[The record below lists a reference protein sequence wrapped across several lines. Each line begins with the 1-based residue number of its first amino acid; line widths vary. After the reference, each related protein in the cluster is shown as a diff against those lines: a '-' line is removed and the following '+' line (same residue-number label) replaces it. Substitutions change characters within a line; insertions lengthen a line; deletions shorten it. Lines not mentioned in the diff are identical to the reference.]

1 MRASNFVYFALLA
14 LPSATFKVAVVEY
27 TAVSPCGAG
36 SCGKQQRESSCADY
50 AEYVEQAGRAG
61 ASLVVFPEYGITG
74 FSSYPKSSWVSGGYV
89 EAVPAVPSG
98 RRVVPCDSPSTF
110 ANAPSVVSLSCV
122 AKKHG
127 VAVVANLMDYD
138 GRNMYNTDVALDT
151 DGAFLAKY
159 PKQNLWGERN
169 VDIPQT
175 CPMASFTTSFN
186 VTFGLITCA
195 DLIYEFPASRLV
207 RERHVEH
214 FVMPAAWSDEM
225 AQMQVLGFAQ
235 GWSLVHNVTLLL
247 ANHRTAAESGSGVWR
262 GGHPL
267 AYTFDRAPGAD
278 RLLVADVGAGAA
290 SAASAAGAASAA
302 SAAARRQEPPVTAL
316 ADVPLTCATAVV
328 GAGWAGI
335 YAAWRLVVDAG
346 ALAPGDLCL
355 FEARGKP
362 GGRTYSVQVEGL
374 VVDVGA
380 YRFSKQQ
387 HLPSDL
393 ILERL
398 ELPTACYEPDC
409 KPDAEFNQTL
419 FKIVDTKGRNA
430 GYVTPI
436 RTMLAQLEAA
446 GARVFFGHRLTGV
459 YANGAAPT
467 TRGGG
472 SSGAL
477 TSAVSGSSS
486 SLHFAGGQVVTA
498 SAVLLNL
505 PRLVLQRLDPASI
518 VFPTDTTQLSWQLLK
533 NCTPCFDPSAGSA
546 VPNWLAV
553 KVYTQYDDPW
563 WITKLGLEQGSF
575 VDTEHSPPLVGRYHD
590 GPVSRADDGSVDGP
604 GLLEA
609 VYAYTTSQPSI
620 RYYEPFADDPAEDPL
635 TITTDPA
642 LLLPLH
648 RRLMEFHAAAFAKI
662 GLNATRDVP
671 PPTKVVLG
679 IWTSDELA
687 ALPQPM
693 SSNFRAQVPSCPA
706 ESCLDGV
713 SAPQYNAATAT
724 PNPAANIHIANN
736 DFAIT
741 LEQGVPCCWAEQSL
755 KSVERTLHTAWGL
768 GRPTWLD
775 PEYYAQ
781 LLVAEETSDA
791 PDAPEAIGVFDR
803 AAHMASH
810 ATAAARSG
818 PSASARRLLA
828 ASMSG
833 ASWAFAPLDV
843 PAARVCSGG
852 VCCSAT
858 VTSGSGH
865 GYVLAALNGTDTD
878 AGEMWA
884 SQVCAV
890 LPCASASSAC
900 LAYTVPLRSA
910 SLRGLSMSM
919 HDVAADTTLF
929 PLVLAAAV
937 GAEQRMLQP
946 GAGADAFAFDAQ
958 SQTLNVAVADGL
970 LSSATLYGRRFA
982 ADRLP
987 YNC

>member
-1 MRASNFVYFALLA
+1 VILDAVKRA
-14 LPSATFKVAVVEY
+14 
-27 TAVSPCGAG
+27 
-36 SCGKQQRESSCADY
+36 
-50 AEYVEQAGRAG
+50 
-61 ASLVVFPEYGITG
+61 
-74 FSSYPKSSWVSGGYV
+74 
-89 EAVPAVPSG
+89 
-98 RRVVPCDSPSTF
+98 
-110 ANAPSVVSLSCV
+110 
-122 AKKHG
+122 
-127 VAVVANLMDYD
+127 
-138 GRNMYNTDVALDT
+138 DT
-151 DGAFLAKY
+151 DEGDEKAEK
-159 PKQNLWGERN
+159 ER
-169 VDIPQT
+169 
-175 CPMASFTTSFN
+175 
-186 VTFGLITCA
+186 GL
-195 DLIYEFPASRLV
+195 LIKFMNE
-207 RERHVEH
+207 
-214 FVMPAAWSDEM
+214 
-225 AQMQVLGFAQ
+225 
-235 GWSLVHNVTLLL
+235 
-247 ANHRTAAESGSGVWR
+247 
-262 GGHPL
+262 
-267 AYTFDRAPGAD
+267 
-278 RLLVADVGAGAA
+278 
-290 SAASAAGAASAA
+290 
-302 SAAARRQEPPVTAL
+302 
-316 ADVPLTCATAVV
+316 
-328 GAGWAGI
+328 
-335 YAAWRLVVDAG
+335 
-346 ALAPGDLCL
+346 
-355 FEARGKP
+355 
-362 GGRTYSVQVEGL
+362 
-374 VVDVGA
+374 
-380 YRFSKQQ
+380 
-387 HLPSDL
+387 
-393 ILERL
+393 
-398 ELPTACYEPDC
+398 
-409 KPDAEFNQTL
+409 
-419 FKIVDTKGRNA
+419 
-430 GYVTPI
+430 
-436 RTMLAQLEAA
+436 QLEAA

-459 YANGAAPT
+459 YATGAAPT

-620 RYYEPFADDPAEDPL
+620 RFYEPFADDPAEDPL

-713 SAPQYNAATAT
+713 SAPQYNAATAS

-791 PDAPEAIGVFDR
+791 PDAPEAIGVYSFF
-803 AAHMASH
+803 
-810 ATAAARSG
+810 G
-818 PSASARRLLA
+818 IGLL
-828 ASMSG
+828 
-833 ASWAFAPLDV
+833 FIP
-843 PAARVCSGG
+843 
-852 VCCSAT
+852 
-858 VTSGSGH
+858 
-865 GYVLAALNGTDTD
+865 
-878 AGEMWA
+878 
-884 SQVCAV
+884 
-890 LPCASASSAC
+890 
-900 LAYTVPLRSA
+900 
-910 SLRGLSMSM
+910 
-919 HDVAADTTLF
+919 
-929 PLVLAAAV
+929 LAAAGMAMRRKIDGNV
-937 GAEQRMLQP
+937 AFAVFITVTAWFTASMMRGHHGGFVNVFIVLHWTTAALAGIALYDMSERLPRVP
-946 GAGADAFAFDAQ
+946 GAVRAGGAARRRRRHLQ
-958 SQTLNVAVADGL
+958 SAPP
-970 LSSATLYGRRFA
+970 GRR
-982 ADRLP
+982 RER
-987 YNC
+987 

>member
-1 MRASNFVYFALLA
+1 MRASIFVYFALLA

-50 AEYVEQAGRAG
+50 AEYIEQAGRAG

-127 VAVVANLMDYD
+127 IAVVANLMDYD
-138 GRNMYNTDVALDT
+138 GHNMYNTDVALDT

-169 VDIPQT
+169 VDIPQS

-225 AQMQVLGFAQ
+225 AQM
-235 GWSLVHNVTLLL
+235 
-247 ANHRTAAESGSGVWR
+247 
-262 GGHPL
+262 
-267 AYTFDRAPGAD
+267 
-278 RLLVADVGAGAA
+278 
-290 SAASAAGAASAA
+290 
-302 SAAARRQEPPVTAL
+302 QEPPVTAL

-563 WITKLGLEQGSF
+563 WITKLRLEQGSF

-755 KSVERTLHTAWGL
+755 NVDERREL
-768 GRPTWLD
+768 G
-775 PEYYAQ
+775 
-781 LLVAEETSDA
+781 V
-791 PDAPEAIGVFDR
+791 
-803 AAHMASH
+803 
-810 ATAAARSG
+810 
-818 PSASARRLLA
+818 
-828 ASMSG
+828 
-833 ASWAFAPLDV
+833 
-843 PAARVCSGG
+843 
-852 VCCSAT
+852 
-858 VTSGSGH
+858 
-865 GYVLAALNGTDTD
+865 
-878 AGEMWA
+878 
-884 SQVCAV
+884 
-890 LPCASASSAC
+890 
-900 LAYTVPLRSA
+900 RSA
-910 SLRGLSMSM
+910 
-919 HDVAADTTLF
+919 
-929 PLVLAAAV
+929 
-937 GAEQRMLQP
+937 
-946 GAGADAFAFDAQ
+946 
-958 SQTLNVAVADGL
+958 
-970 LSSATLYGRRFA
+970 
-982 ADRLP
+982 
-987 YNC
+987 